1 MDEVLFSN
9 PKQLKMSDKEYE
21 LAMAIT
27 HLIKA
32 AEKIGLTEDTKLEGT
47 EQTSS
52 RVNVHILRYAF
63 EIYKVW
69 AALFPLEH
77 REFITN
83 TEYELDVERPVK
95 QAISAGGYT
104 PISFPT
110 RLDRLFNLMMPGVKT
125 QDKRFW
131 KPLLSYI
138 PELRRSNYA

>member
-1 MDEVLFSN
+1 MPDDQVIDLS
-9 PKQLKMSDKEYE
+9 QQQMTDKEYE

-27 HLIKA
+27 HLIKLQ
-32 AEKIGLTEDTKLEGT
+32 EKLGINEDTMLEG
-47 EQTSS
+47 SVS
-52 RVNVHILRYAF
+52 NCDRNNKHIIRFAF
-63 EIYKVW
+63 EIYRVW

-77 REFITN
+77 REFIKN
-83 TEYELDVERPVK
+83 TEHELDVERPVK
-95 QAISAGGYT
+95 AALKAGGYS

-110 RLDRLFNLMMPGVKT
+110 RLDGLFHALMGSIKT